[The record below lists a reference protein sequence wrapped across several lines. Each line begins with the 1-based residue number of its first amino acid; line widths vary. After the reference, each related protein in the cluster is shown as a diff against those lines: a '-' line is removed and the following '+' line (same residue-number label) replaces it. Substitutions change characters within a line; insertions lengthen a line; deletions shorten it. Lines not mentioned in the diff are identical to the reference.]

1 MKKNIMLVLLAIL
14 VPAMPLAAQEKMFAE
29 VAKMPD
35 VESVFVGGAIL
46 KLAKGAQT
54 ITDNKYARS
63 VKNIDAIEVISCESE
78 EAVDA
83 VAEACQKI
91 IDSMNLEVIL
101 EANENREQ
109 RVLKGSGKVIQKGGV
124 ERSIIYGGP
133 MEEGRP
139 KMKNM
144 IVVNQS
150 PDEFQLVYI
159 RGCIDISDVVSG
171 D

>member
-101 EANENREQ
+101 EANENAS
-109 RVLKGSGKVIQKGGV
+109 SG
-124 ERSIIYGGP
+124 
-133 MEEGRP
+133 
-139 KMKNM
+139 
-144 IVVNQS
+144 
-150 PDEFQLVYI
+150 
-159 RGCIDISDVVSG
+159 C
-171 D
+171 